1 MRARYPDVEDVIVR
15 DGVRIGY
22 ELYGAQD
29 PRARSSV
36 GTAAPTILLATSNPI
51 VHARQWKAQVPFLA
65 RHFRVVV
72 VDGRGNGRS
81 DRPVGPAAY
90 TVEEDVADLVAVLDA
105 TGTDRVVVVGLS
117 LGARRGLALAVA
129 HPDRVAGVVALAP
142 ASIDYSWFDLASIRA
157 DYPGFVAFFHSRV
170 LTDSH
175 STKRFE
181 DAVGWSL
188 ETTADVMVDYF
199 TAQAGRTPEQARE
212 LCGAVRCPV
221 LVVHGTDDRV
231 LPHAIGAAVA
241 GWTGGAL
248 VSVPGAGHSLAG
260 RDPVKVNHL
269 IRDFAR
275 SVAGGPPPSLS
286 WIPARHRSRRALFLS
301 SPIGLGHARRDLA
314 IADELRKRRPDVE
327 IEWLAQHPVT
337 AVLEAAGERV
347 HPASRWLASESAHVE
362 SQGGEHDLQVF
373 QAVRAMDEILVANFH
388 VLDDLTA
395 DEHFDLVVGDEAWD
409 LDHFLHENPELKR
422 TAYAWL
428 TDFVGELPMPEGG
441 PEEVRLTADYN
452 VQMIEHV
459 ERYPRLRDVAL
470 FVGDPDDIVPDTFG
484 PGLPSIR
491 DWTCAHYTFP
501 GYVTGFTPVDPR
513 DRPGIR
519 DELGWRLDEPV
530 CLVTAGGSGV
540 GLPLLRRVV
549 AALPE
554 ARQRVPGLR
563 MVVVTGPRIDPAAL
577 SVESGPVA
585 PGLEVHGWVP
595 DLYRHLAASD
605 LTITHGGLTT
615 TMELTANRRPFL
627 YVPLRRHFEQNLHVA
642 HRLRRYGA
650 GRRMDWAALDPDA
663 LADAIATEIG
673 REVDH
678 LPVDPGGAARV
689 AAHLAEL
696 M

>member
-1 MRARYPDVEDVIVR
+1 MRARYPDVEDVVVR

-22 ELYGAQD
+22 EVYG
-29 PRARSSV
+29 SE
-36 GTAAPTILLATSNPI
+36 APTILLPTSNPM
-51 VHARQWKAQVPFLA
+51 VHARTWKAQVPFLA

-105 TGTDRVVVVGLS
+105 TGTDRAVVVGLS
-117 LGARRGLALAVA
+117 LGARRGLALAAA
-129 HPDRVAGVVALAP
+129 HPDRVAGVVAMGP
-142 ASIDYSWFDLASIRA
+142 GTIDHAWFDLASIRA
-157 DYPGFVAFFHSRV
+157 DFPGFVAFFHSVV
-170 LTDSH
+170 LTDPH

-188 ETTADVMVDYF
+188 ETTADVVVDYF
-199 TAQAGRTPEQARE
+199 AGQAGRTPERARE
-212 LCGAVRCPV
+212 LCSAVRCPV
-221 LVVHGTDDRV
+221 LVVHGTDDRAV
-231 LPHAIGAAVA
+231 PHEVGAAVA
-241 GWTGGAL
+241 EWTGGAL
-248 VSVPGAGHSLAG
+248 VTVPGAGHVLPAC
-260 RDPVKVNHL
+260 DPVKVNLL
-269 IRDFAR
+269 IREFAR
-275 SVAGGPPPSLS
+275 SATGHRPVPSS
-286 WIPARHRSRRALFLS
+286 WTPARSRPHRVLYLS

-337 AVLEAAGERV
+337 VVLEAAGERV
-347 HPASRWLASESAHVE
+347 HPASRWLATESAHIE
-362 SQGGEHDLQVF
+362 AEAGEHDLHAF
-373 QAVRAMDEILVANFH
+373 RAVRAMDEILLANFH

-395 DEHFDLVVGDEAWD
+395 AEHYDLVVGDQAWD
-409 LDHFLHENPELKR
+409 LDFFLHENPELKR

-428 TDFVGELPMPEGG
+428 TDFVGNLPMPEGG
-441 PEEVRLTADYN
+441 AHEARLTADYN
-452 VQMIEHV
+452 AQMIEQV
-459 ERYPRLRDVAL
+459 ERYPRLRDAAL
-470 FVGDPDDIVPDTFG
+470 FVGDPDDVVPDTFG

-491 DWTCAHYTFP
+491 DWTRAHYAFP
-501 GYVTGFTPVDPR
+501 GYVTGFTPVEPR
-513 DRPGIR
+513 DRPGVR
-519 DELGWRLDEPV
+519 EELGWRPDEPV

-540 GLPLLRRVV
+540 GLPLLRRAV

-554 ARQRVPGLR
+554 ARRRVPGLQ
-563 MVVVTGPRIDPAAL
+563 MVVVTGPRIDSAAVPA
-577 SVESGPVA
+577 A
-585 PGLEVHGWVP
+585 PGLQVHGWVP
-595 DLYRHLAASD
+595 DLYRHLAACD
-605 LTITHGGLTT
+605 LAISHGGLTT

-678 LPVDPGGAARV
+678 LPVDPGGAARA

-696 M
+696 I